1 MFLEIN
7 KLVKKYQSGETEFL
21 ALNHVSFEMK
31 EGEIG
36 VILGP
41 SGSGKSTLMN
51 IIGGLENAT
60 SGSVKIDGHEIAS
73 LKSKA
78 LGIYRRDFVGFIFQF
93 YNLIPNLTIRENIEI
108 CSHLGKDPLNIDH
121 LIEKVGLQG
130 QEKKFPSQLSGGQQQ
145 RVAIARALVKNPK
158 LLLCDEPTGAL
169 DYKTSKEVL
178 ELFEEIN
185 QNYRTTIMMI
195 THNDAI
201 QNMAHRVIKI
211 KDGQITSNKIS
222 EKRLAAHDIEW

>member
-1 MFLEIN
+1 MFLQVN
-7 KLVKKYQSGETEFL
+7 GLTKKYTNGEADFL
-21 ALNHVSFEMK
+21 ALNHVSFEMAL
-31 EGEIG
+31 GEIN

-51 IIGGLENAT
+51 IIGGLEEAT
-60 SGSVKIDGHEIAS
+60 SGSIKIENHEIIGKNSRALS
-73 LKSKA
+73 L
-78 LGIYRRDFVGFIFQF
+78 YRRDFVGFVFQF
-93 YNLIPNLTIRENIEI
+93 YNLIPNLTVRENIEV
-108 CSHLGKDPLNIDH
+108 CAHLGKDPLPIDD
-121 LIEKVGLQG
+121 LIQKVGLKG

-178 ELFEEIN
+178 QLFEEIN
-185 QNYRTTIMMI
+185 QSYHTTMIMI

-201 QNMAHRVIKI
+201 SHMAHRMITI
-211 KDGQITSNKIS
+211 KDGKMRSNKINDH
-222 EKRLAAHDIEW
+222 RLAVQDIDW